1 MKKILLA
8 FIVISFAACNRGSKF
23 TIEGTIDGA
32 AGETIYLEHT
42 GLTASTLLDSMVIK
56 STGEFR
62 FRSVRPD
69 YPDFY
74 KLIVTKKQLHF
85 AVDSTETISI
95 KSTLENFATEY
106 EISGS
111 ETNSDILRL
120 RQSVAAIQKKANELV
135 KGISPAQRETTV
147 AELTSMI
154 NEHKSMARP
163 LILKNPKSA
172 AAYFAVFQ
180 KVNDVYI
187 FSPYV
192 KEDRPYCAAVATS
205 FHTFMPEYER
215 SKNLYALVMD
225 AIDAERLQ
233 RREASL
239 QEMIANATAG
249 FIDIE
254 LPDRNGRIRKL
265 SELKGRVIL
274 LDFSAYEARESVQYT
289 FAMRELYNKYSPR
302 GFEIYQVSLDRNATL
317 WVDATAQ
324 IPWVAVRDQNGPA
337 SITAGTYNVT
347 ELPTYFLINKE
358 GDIVG
363 RNMNIRELESAIQK
377 AL

>member
-8 FIVISFAACNRGSKF
+8 FLIIGLAACNQGSKF
-23 TIEGTIDGA
+23 TVKGTIDGA
-32 AGETIYLEHT
+32 AGETIYLEYT
-42 GLTASTLLDSMVIK
+42 GLTASTLLDSMVVK
-56 STGEFR
+56 SNGEFS
-62 FRSVRPD
+62 FRSKRPD

-74 KLIVTKKQLHF
+74 KLIVDNKQLHF
-85 AVDSTETISI
+85 AVDSTETITITSSI
-95 KSTLENFATEY
+95 ENFATDY
-106 EISGS
+106 EITGS
-111 ETNSDILRL
+111 ETNSDIVTLR
-120 RQSVAAIQKKANELV
+120 RSVAAIQKKANELV
-135 KGISPAQRETTV
+135 KGSSAGQREKLV
-147 AELTSMI
+147 AELTKMVD
-154 NEHKSMARP
+154 EHKQMARP

-180 KVNDVYI
+180 KVNDVYL

-205 FHTFMPEYER
+205 YHTFMPDYDR

-225 AIDAERLQ
+225 AINTERLQ
-233 RREASL
+233 RREATL
-239 QEMIANATAG
+239 QDMVANATAG

-254 LPDRNGRIRKL
+254 LPDRTGITRKL
-265 SELKGRVIL
+265 SDLKGKVVL
-274 LDFSAYEARESVQYT
+274 LDFSAFEARESVQYT
-289 FAMRELYNKYSPR
+289 FALRDLYTKYSAK
-302 GFEIYQVSLDRNATL
+302 GFEIYQVSLDRSSTL

-324 IPWVAVRDQNGPA
+324 IPWVAVRDVNGPA
-337 SITAGTYNVT
+337 SVVAGTYNVT
-347 ELPTYFLINKE
+347 ELPTYFLIDKN

>member
-1 MKKILLA
+1 MKKIFLA
-8 FIVISFAACNRGSKF
+8 FLILGFAACNKGTKF

-42 GLTASTLLDSMVIK
+42 GLTASTVLDSMVIK
-56 STGEFR
+56 SNGEFS
-62 FRSVRPD
+62 FSSKRPD

-74 KLIVTKKQLHF
+74 KLILDKKQLHF
-85 AVDSTETISI
+85 AVDSTETIVI
-95 KSTLENFATEY
+95 KSSVENFSSDY
-106 EISGS
+106 EITGS
-111 ETNSDILRL
+111 QTNSDIVQLR
-120 RQSVAAIQKKANELV
+120 RSVAVIQKKATELA
-135 KGISPAQRETTV
+135 KANLPADREQRV
-147 AELTSMI
+147 AELTTLI
-154 NEHKSMARP
+154 EEHKAMARP

-172 AAYFAVFQ
+172 AAYFAIFQ
-180 KVNDVYI
+180 KVNNVYI

-205 FHTFMPEYER
+205 YHTFMPEYER

-225 AIDAERLQ
+225 AINTERLQ

-249 FIDIE
+249 YIDIE
-254 LPDRNGRIRKL
+254 LPDRTGKMRKL
-265 SELKGRVIL
+265 SDLKGKVVL

-289 FAMRELYNKYSPR
+289 FALRELFNKYSTR
-302 GFEIYQVSLDRNATL
+302 GFEIYQVSLDRNPTL

-324 IPWVAVRDQNGPA
+324 IPWVAVRDKNGPA
-337 SITAGTYNVT
+337 SVTAGTYNVT
-347 ELPTYFLINKE
+347 ELPTYFLIDKK

-363 RNMNIRELESAIQK
+363 RNMNIRELENAIQK
-377 AL
+377 EL